1 MIEETISG
9 LWWRRFARREACSWE
24 ELEQFPKC
32 RPDERRRILSERLL
46 GQVQYF
52 GNRTDALAEWREA
65 AKIRD
70 PADLWKIWST
80 LPIVTKQTLQA
91 QFPAEELQSRF
102 RLQGTVRSTGGST
115 GEPTVFFHDTA
126 MMRATNAAS
135 TYTRTQMGWHPG
147 MATVKIWGSER
158 DIQRSV
164 GLRTRIYNRLLREIV
179 LDGYGLTD
187 DTVTRVAAAVRKQR
201 PVAMWGFTSMLEFV
215 AKRLV
220 ERGEC
225 LPAGWV
231 RTAWNGGEMLFAEQV
246 EIFRKAFGIPIF
258 NRYGGRELSVMACQ
272 YTDGGPLFA
281 MRPWLFLEV
290 VNEKGLPAA
299 PGESGR
305 LLWTS
310 TICRGTPFL
319 RYEIGDLG
327 TFLPAHLDES
337 GIGALQDLQGR
348 TAGLITL
355 RDGRKINCIFWNH
368 LFKEFSEVEQFQV
381 VIRDG
386 RQLHILLKGG
396 GFTAVRE
403 HNLRDIL
410 LRFLGSTP
418 VDLEWVSAIPV
429 TRHGKLVQVVR
440 ERSD

>member
-1 MIEETISG
+1 
-9 LWWRRFARREACSWE
+9 
-24 ELEQFPKC
+24 
-32 RPDERRRILSERLL
+32 
-46 GQVQYF
+46 
-52 GNRTDALAEWREA
+52 
-65 AKIRD
+65 
-70 PADLWKIWST
+70 
-80 LPIVTKQTLQA
+80 
-91 QFPAEELQSRF
+91 
-102 RLQGTVRSTGGST
+102 
-115 GEPTVFFHDTA
+115 
-126 MMRATNAAS
+126 
-135 TYTRTQMGWHPG
+135 
-147 MATVKIWGSER
+147 
-158 DIQRSV
+158 
-164 GLRTRIYNRLLREIV
+164 
-179 LDGYGLTD
+179 
-187 DTVTRVAAAVRKQR
+187 
-201 PVAMWGFTSMLEFV
+201 
-215 AKRLV
+215 
-220 ERGEC
+220 
-225 LPAGWV
+225 
-231 RTAWNGGEMLFAEQV
+231 
-246 EIFRKAFGIPIF
+246 
-258 NRYGGRELSVMACQ
+258 MACQ